1 MSAIASKLFQ
11 PIRVGTV
18 QLAHRVVMSP
28 MTRNRNTADHVPTDL
43 VLEYYTQRAAKPG
56 TLIITEATIIA
67 DKASGQE
74 FVPGIWSDKQVEEW
88 KKIVDAVHA
97 KGSFIYM
104 QLWALGRTAYPSTI
118 EGKGFDYVS
127 ASAIGLSD
135 RDKVPRALTTEEVKE
150 YVQLYGTA
158 AHNAVNRAGFDG
170 VEIHGANGYLID
182 VFLQDKT
189 NNRTDEYGGSVENR
203 IRFADEVVDS
213 VVKAVG
219 QERAAIRLSPWN
231 VWQEMGMKD
240 PVPTFK
246 TLVER
251 IHSKHPDLA
260 YIHVVEPDAYGEGSV
275 AEGVVRSN
283 DFVDEIRLPKPVIH
297 AQGYERATAL
307 KAAEKEGVL
316 VGFARAF
323 IGNPDLVVKLEKD
336 TPLIQPDYTKLFTQG
351 ADGYVDYPSAEA
363 IAVGA

>member
-1 MSAIASKLFQ
+1 MSNQSKLFQ
-11 PIRVGTV
+11 PIRLGNVE
-18 QLAHRVVMSP
+18 LAHRVVMAP
-28 MTRNRNTADHVPTDL
+28 MTRNRVTADHIPTEL
-43 VLEYYTQRAAKPG
+43 GIEYYTQRASTPG
-56 TLIITEATIIA
+56 TLLISEGVIVAENAT
-67 DKASGQE
+67 GQK
-74 FVPGIWSDKQVEEW
+74 FIPGIWSDKQVEEW

-97 KGSFIYM
+97 KGAFIYI
-104 QLWALGRTAYPSTI
+104 QLWALGRAAYPEVI

-127 ASAIGLSD
+127 SSAIGLSD
-135 RDKVPRALTTEEVKE
+135 RSKAPRALTTEEVKE
-150 YVQLYGTA
+150 YVKLFGTA
-158 AHNAVNRAGFDG
+158 AHNAVHRAGFDG
-170 VEIHGANGYLID
+170 VEIHGANGYLVD

-189 NNRTDEYGGSVENR
+189 NDRTDRYGGSVENR
-203 IRFADEVVDS
+203 IRFADEVLDS

-246 TLVER
+246 ALVER

-283 DFVDEIRLPKPVIH
+283 DFVDSIRLPKPVIH
-297 AQGYERATAL
+297 AQDYDRAKAL
-307 KAAEKEGVL
+307 KATEKEGVL
-316 VGFARAF
+316 IGFARSF
-323 IGNPDLVVKLEKD
+323 ISNPDLVVKLQKD

>member
-1 MSAIASKLFQ
+1 MSAQSKLFQ
-11 PIRVGTV
+11 PIRLGNVE
-18 QLAHRVVMSP
+18 LAHRVVMAP
-28 MTRNRNTADHVPTDL
+28 MTRNRVTADHVPTDL
-43 VLEYYTQRAAKPG
+43 GVEYYTQRASTPG
-56 TLIITEATIIA
+56 TLLISEGVIIA
-67 DKASGQE
+67 EKATGQK
-74 FVPGIWSDKQVEEW
+74 FLPGIWSDEQVEHW

-97 KGSFIYM
+97 KGSFIAI
-104 QLWALGRTAYPSTI
+104 QLGALGRGAYPEII

-135 RDKVPRALTTEEVKE
+135 RAKVPRALTTEEVKE
-150 YVQLYGTA
+150 YVELFGTA
-158 AHNAVNRAGFDG
+158 AHNAVHRAGCDV
-170 VEIHGANGYLID
+170 VEIHGAMGYLVD

-189 NNRTDEYGGSVENR
+189 NDRTDEYGGSVENR
-203 IRFADEVVDS
+203 IRFVDEVVES
-213 VVKAVG
+213 VVNAVG

-297 AQGYERATAL
+297 TQGYERAKAL
-307 KAAEKEGVL
+307 EAAEKEGVL

-323 IGNPDLVVKLEKD
+323 IGNPDLVNKLEKD
-336 TPLIQPDYTKLFTQG
+336 TPLIQPDYTKLFSQG
-351 ADGYVDYPSAEA
+351 PEGYTDYPSAEK
-363 IAVGA
+363 IATAA